1 MKYDGK
7 INLLLLLIGYCLLTS
22 LISSGDSSLEYDYYR
37 ESCPQSLHVIRSTLR
52 RIYDRNSTVAP
63 AILRLVF
70 HDCFVQGCDASV
82 LLDRTVFMGSE
93 KDTLP
98 NQSLKA
104 FDHIDLIKSELEN
117 VCPGVVSCAD
127 LLVVAARE
135 SVVLAGGPYYPVHTG
150 RKDSDH
156 SYPEISYELPS
167 PLDDLPTTIA
177 RFASRGFTEKET
189 VTLLGAHSTGMIHC
203 KFFERRLYKFGGT
216 DQPDPS
222 MDPEFAELLR
232 SVCNNN
238 QTQAHSSSAA
248 PSASPSASPSSPTTG
263 SSSKTGEERSM
274 KMDYEGRGSSFGILY
289 YQGLLQGKGIMFVDQ
304 QLTAGEETANW
315 VRQYASDVSMFHRD
329 FAQVMMKLS
338 SIQVLTGQNGEVRTN
353 CREVTSSLW

>member
-1 MKYDGK
+1 MKHD
-7 INLLLLLIGYCLLTS
+7 LLLVIGYCFLMTS
-22 LISSGDSSLEYDYYR
+22 SIASSDSTLEYDYYR
-37 ESCPQSLHVIRSTLR
+37 DSCPHAPQIIRSTLR
-52 RIYDRNSTVAP
+52 RIYHRNSTVVP

-70 HDCFVQGCDASV
+70 HDCFIQGCDASV

-98 NQSLKA
+98 NQSLRG
-104 FDHIDLIKSELEN
+104 FDHIDVMKTELEN
-117 VCPGVVSCAD
+117 ACPGVVSCAD

-135 SVVLAGGPYYPVHTG
+135 SVVLAGGPFYPVHTG

-167 PLDDLPTTIA
+167 PLDDHSTTVA
-177 RFASRGFTEKET
+177 RFASRGFSQKET

-222 MDPEFAELLR
+222 LDPEFAELLR
-232 SVCNNN
+232 SVCNN
-238 QTQAHSSSAA
+238 TQAESQSESSS
-248 PSASPSASPSSPTTG
+248 PSPSASPAPSPSTK
-263 SSSKTGEERSM
+263 SDQERSM
-274 KMDYEGRGSSFGILY
+274 KMDYEGTGSGFGTLY
-289 YQGLLQGKGIMFVDQ
+289 YRGLLQGKGILFVDQ
-304 QLTAGEETANW
+304 QLLAGEETANW
-315 VRQYASDVSMFHRD
+315 VRQYASDVSMFYRD

-338 SIQVLTGQNGEVRTN
+338 SIQVLTGQSGEVRTN
-353 CREVTSSLW
+353 CREVSSSLW